1 MSDIRKTPQNGAQP
15 PRRASQGVSQ
25 SNRPPVRNTQESP
38 AQRPAPTNR
47 PHPTAGRITP
57 TDRAAYALSERRRYI
72 AEKKK
77 ARKTGIIAFFS
88 VFLSLC
94 LIFGILTYIFLKPEA
109 PVKEDTVITFMIEGA
124 KNYTLPE
131 EDAFING
138 TLYVD
143 FDPISKLCGF
153 TAVGTSDGISY
164 IYTDASGIE
173 QRIDFT
179 YNDQNVYINGT
190 GFSMNALAI
199 KSEGSVK
206 IPYTFLN
213 QAIIGINAEFDE
225 NVLNVT
231 RDKTTGSR
239 PDSPIYEEI
248 ILINQ
253 PSKPIDPPNIP
264 EEEIIPT
271 DLGFISDLSA
281 YEQYMNPEDRDAYLV
296 LINKQNPVDQNFAP
310 DDLVYVP
317 QEFAVYSGEYQAR
330 MREIAAKALTAM
342 LTEAKN
348 YGVNDV
354 KLTHGYRN
362 YWTQNYLF
370 TTYIDEEMAK
380 GYSYEQAKAIVETYS
395 APPGTSEHQS
405 GLCADMHN
413 VYFTNK
419 ELEDFEYTEAYEWL
433 RDNCWKFGFILRFP
447 EGKEEITGFQFE
459 CWHYRFVGRYHAYK
473 IHSQGLCLEE
483 YLELLANEAN

>member
-1 MSDIRKTPQNGAQP
+1 MPKPSQRT
-15 PRRASQGVSQ
+15 ASQS
-25 SNRPPVRNTQESP
+25 RPPVRNVQSGAAPRTRQ
-38 AQRPAPTNR
+38 QRQGTGTP
-47 PHPTAGRITP
+47 RINA

-72 AEKKK
+72 AQKKR
-77 ARKTGIIAFFS
+77 ARRAGIIAFFS

-94 LIFGILTYIFLKPEA
+94 IIFGIVLHFSIKPR
-109 PVKEDTVITFMIEGA
+109 TVQKDASDEIITFLIEG
-124 KNYTLPE
+124 KEKYTLSFLE
-131 EDAFING
+131 AYVND

-143 FDPISKLCGF
+143 FGPVAKLCGF
-153 TAVGTSDGISY
+153 SAIGTADGISY
-164 IYTDASGIE
+164 VLTDANGTE

-179 YNDQNVYINGT
+179 YGDQNAVVNST
-190 GFSMNALAI
+190 NLSMNGEAI
-199 KSEGSVK
+199 KAEGSVK
-206 IPYTFLN
+206 VPYTFIT
-213 QAIIGINAEFDE
+213 QSIIGINVEFEE
-225 NVLNVT
+225 NILTVT
-231 RDKTTGSR
+231 RDKMTGSR
-239 PDSPIYEEI
+239 PDDPIYEDI
-248 ILINQ
+248 ILIYQ
-253 PSKPIDPPNIP
+253 PSKPLDPPEIP

-310 DDLVYVP
+310 NDLVYVP

-330 MREIAAKALTAM
+330 MRETAAKALTAM

-348 YGVNDV
+348 YGVDDV

-380 GYSYEQAKAIVETYS
+380 GYTYEQAKAIVETYS

-413 VYFTNK
+413 VYFTGK
-419 ELEDFEYTEAYEWL
+419 ELEEFENTEAYEWL

-447 EGKEEITGFQFE
+447 EGKEDITGFQFE

-473 IHSQGLCLEE
+473 MHENGLCLEE
-483 YLELLANEAN
+483 YLELLANENN